1 MFKDSFSYP
10 KVLARHRTGP
20 LANARERF
28 LAHCAGY
35 GAAQGTLLGLANELL
50 VVAERIDVNSG
61 KSYLLADVEAAAE
74 SWSRYQLRR
83 GRAHSKRWPR
93 VRFIQVATA
102 WLPSATCRKKQDHPD
117 LRFSSAYRES
127 SIMRSSS

>member
-1 MFKDSFSYP
+1 MFEDLFTSP
-10 KVLARHRTGP
+10 KAFARHRTGRS
-20 LANARERF
+20 AEARERF

-35 GAAQGTLLGLANELL
+35 GAAHSTLLRLANELL
-50 VVAERIDVNSG
+50 VVAERIDVDSG
-61 KSYLLADVEAAAE
+61 KGYSLADVEAAAE
-74 SWSRYQLRR
+74 RWTRFQLRC

>member
-1 MFKDSFSYP
+1 MFEDLFSYP

-20 LANARERF
+20 SADARERF

-35 GAAQGTLLGLANELL
+35 GAARGTLLRLANELL

-74 SWSRYQLRR
+74 SWTRYQRRR
-83 GRAHSKRWPR
+83 GRAHSKRCPR
-93 VRFIQVATA
+93 IWFIQVATA
-102 WLPSATCRKKQDHPD
+102 WLRFLGHP
-117 LRFSSAYRES
+117 RRPAC
-127 SIMRSSS
+127 